1 MEKEYEFNPGD
12 IIQHKATGKIGIVLE
27 LKEEQN
33 KREVIV
39 RNSDNEKQH
48 YSTFE
53 LIKIEN
59 HDALDRLLNLR
70 KFEKI

>member
-12 IIQHKATGKIGIVLE
+12 VIQHKATGKIGVVLE

-53 LIKIEN
+53 LVKIEN

>member
-12 IIQHKATGKIGIVLE
+12 IIQHKATGRIGIVLE

-53 LIKIEN
+53 LVKIEN

>member
-33 KREVIV
+33 KRDVIV

-53 LIKIEN
+53 LVKIEN

>member
-12 IIQHKATGKIGIVLE
+12 VIQHKATSKIGIVLG

-39 RNSDNEKQH
+39 RNSDNEIQR
-48 YSTFE
+48 YCTFE
-53 LIKIEN
+53 LVKMADDDVAN
-59 HDALDRLLNLR
+59 RLLHLR
-70 KFEKI
+70 NVEKI

>member
-53 LIKIEN
+53 LVKIEN

>member
-12 IIQHKATGKIGIVLE
+12 VIQHKATGKIGVVLE

-39 RNSDNEKQH
+39 RNSDNATQH
-48 YSTFE
+48 YHTFE
-53 LIKIEN
+53 LVKMDDNFIT
-59 HDALDRLLNLR
+59 DRLLELR
-70 KFEKI
+70 RFEKI